1 MLKQFNRQLFIGVMS
16 IAMATLTGTA
26 YAQSD
31 SPRPYSQSDQP
42 CTQDRQQKRFKKP
55 RFADLDLDG
64 DSFVTLSEFKEKPI
78 PHGDHDT
85 VFGHIDADGNG
96 EITQS
101 EFDSHRPPPP
111 PRRQAQSGRS
121 RG

>member
-1 MLKQFNRQLFIGVMS
+1 MQKQLNRKLITS
-16 IAMATLTGTA
+16 AMCIITA
-26 YAQSD
+26 MGAGETYAQSD
-31 SPRPYSQSDQP
+31 YPGPNSNNEQPRTADGHQ
-42 CTQDRQQKRFKKP
+42 RGFKKP

-64 DSFVTLSEFKEKPI
+64 DSFVTLSEFREKPI
-78 PHGDHDT
+78 PHGDHET

-111 PRRQAQSGRS
+111 RRQGQSGRT